1 MEINSTHPPVAGLGD
16 TQRPGEYLRK
26 IRQNRKLELVDVAT
40 ALKIPQKQLNALEN
54 DDYRALPQAPFVRGY
69 YRAYA
74 RFLNADEELVIQR
87 FENVYSQD
95 TGLTGNHAL
104 KDSPIKIMGHL
115 SRSKRRGASR
125 WLKRLL
131 WLIFAL
137 GVAAL
142 LWLGLNKW
150 MHRHTAEL
158 SSDSPN
164 TTQNTEVV
172 SSIANTTSN
181 GASPISGD
189 RLIIQFSR
197 PTSVMIS
204 DATGKTLAQGR
215 QDQTLNLHGESPFS
229 IRIDDAAAAK
239 LQLNNEVIDLSSYTK
254 AAGNAEFK
262 LSP

>member
-26 IRQNRKLELVDVAT
+26 IRQNRKLELSEVAT
-40 ALKIPQKQLNALEN
+40 AIKISEKQLTALEN

-74 RFLNADEELVIQR
+74 RFLNADEALVIQR

-95 TGLTGNHAL
+95 TGLSGNHAL

-115 SRSKRRGASR
+115 SRSKRRGAGR

-131 WLIFAL
+131 WLM
-137 GVAAL
+137 VACGIATL
-142 LWLGLNKW
+142 LWVGLNQW
-150 MHRHTAEL
+150 MHRHTTEL
-158 SSDSPN
+158 TADNPN
-164 TTQNTEVV
+164 TIQNSEVV
-172 SSIANTTSN
+172 TNTAYTTRN
-181 GASPISGD
+181 AVSPTSGD
-189 RLIIQFSR
+189 RLIIQFNR

-215 QDQTLNLHGESPFS
+215 QDQTLNLNGESPFS